1 MYPHR
6 HERDDIIKYLA
17 DKYPACFF
25 EEPNFR
31 RPLKRDILDDLEKER
46 VLDRAKL
53 VHALDWYCSHFT
65 YRRSIIAG
73 AEKIGLD
80 GKKAGVVSEAEQRE
94 ARAWIAARKK
104 EMAELARI
112 DPPPPRPAAARE
124 TNGHEHTM
132 TKITTTGVANGTAT
146 VPSLHPALAEVQTA
160 ITIVSSIL
168 TEERYEPLRPVLAT
182 AALREIVGKAEKLI
196 SSLQHA
202 EGVS

>member
-73 AEKIGLD
+73 AEKIDLD
-80 GKKAGVVSEAEQRE
+80 GKKAGVVTPKEQQE

-104 EMAELARI
+104 EVAERVVPQI
-112 DPPPPRPAAARE
+112 DPPPPRPAELRE
-124 TNGHEHTM
+124 LNGHEHPIM
-132 TKITTTGVANGTAT
+132 TKSPNIANGAATA
-146 VPSLHPALAEVQTA
+146 PSLHPSLTEVQRA
-160 ITIVSSIL
+160 IMIISDIL

-182 AALREIVGKAEKLI
+182 AALKEIVGKAEKLI
-196 SSLQHA
+196 SSLQR
-202 EGVS
+202 EES